1 MKEINGVAIGEK
13 IKEHRKRLGLSQTQ
27 FGEAIG
33 KNLRTVQKY
42 EKGEIDLSF
51 ANLNEI
57 ARVLGVPS
65 TELLGYDAT
74 KAQINSF
81 ADVLGF
87 FFALEKV
94 EGINF
99 SIDVKRPPHHDGW
112 ECSLNFNGKDRD
124 AAYNQ
129 DICLFLE
136 EWQGYRAELAE
147 RLAKAREIG
156 GLQEAEVAEQIDGKS
171 KDSDESAMNNGML
184 EALKSPQLSFQER
197 LENSA
202 KATYSD
208 WQDKTL
214 AYYSGEM

>member
-13 IKEHRKRLGLSQTQ
+13 IKEHRKKLGLSQTQ

-33 KNLRTVQKY
+33 KNLRTIQKY

-65 TELLGYDAT
+65 TELLGYDTT

-81 ADVLGF
+81 ADILGF

-94 EGINF
+94 DGINF

-112 ECSLNFNGKDRD
+112 ECSLSFNGKDRD
-124 AAYNQ
+124 AGYNQ

-136 EWQGYRAELAE
+136 EWQGYRAELVE
-147 RLAKAREIG
+147 RLARAREIG
-156 GLQEAEVAEQIDGKS
+156 ELQEANISEDKHQKQQGQQD
-171 KDSDESAMNNGML
+171 
-184 EALKSPQLSFQER
+184 FQER
-197 LENSA
+197 MENSA
-202 KATYSD
+202 RATYDD

-214 AYYSGEM
+214 AYYLGGMGAYD